1 MSKRL
6 TDASINSLPNPA
18 ARREIPA
25 GITGLY
31 LVVQPSGVKS
41 WAVRY
46 RFNGKPIKMVL
57 GRYPMMT
64 LADANAAAVATLR
77 DVALGNN
84 PAADALMAKA
94 IKGEIE
100 TDRRNKMDT
109 LVAEYHR
116 RALSKLK
123 SGNQA
128 LDFLTRLALQPW
140 EAKGIKHGG
149 WADSDIQSIHK
160 RDVRELVE
168 KISDSGRDVSANRV
182 LAHLSAFFNWAVRRD
197 VIEANP
203 ASNVA
208 RAVKEVGRERFL
220 SEEEIKLFWQACDR
234 VGQPF
239 GVLFK
244 VMLLTGQRRS
254 EVAGMTDA
262 ELDGAMWTLDGSRTK
277 NGRAHT
283 VPLSG
288 PVTDLLNSVVRY
300 PSSPFIFT
308 TTGKTPVSG
317 FSKSFATLCAA
328 MLELGQ
334 RSSPPIDIAPW
345 RLHDLRRTCATGLAS
360 LRVPVRVTEAALN
373 HVSGTG
379 GGIVALYQKHD
390 FADERREALD
400 AWAACVMDLV
410 A

>member
-6 TDASINSLPNPA
+6 TDASIKSLPNPA
-18 ARREIPA
+18 TRREIPA

-64 LADANAAAVATLR
+64 LADANAGAVSALR

-84 PAADALMAKA
+84 PAADALRAKA

-100 TDRRNKMDT
+100 ADRRNKMDT
-109 LVAEYHR
+109 LVAEYHL

-140 EAKGIKHGG
+140 EVKGIKHGG

-208 RAVKEVGRERFL
+208 RAVKEEGRERFL

-254 EVAGMTDA
+254 EVAGVTDT
-262 ELDGAMWTLDGSRTK
+262 EIDGTIWSLEGSRTK

-288 PVTDLLNSVVRY
+288 AVLDLLNSVVRY
-300 PSSPFIFT
+300 PRSPFIFT
-308 TTGKTPVSG
+308 TTGKTPV
-317 FSKSFATLCAA
+317 AA
-328 MLELGQ
+328 SVKHFQRYMQRCLSLG
-334 RSSPPIDIAPW
+334 R
-345 RLHDLRRTCATGLAS
+345 G
-360 LRVPVRVTEAALN
+360 
-373 HVSGTG
+373 
-379 GGIVALYQKHD
+379 VAL
-390 FADERREALD
+390 LLISPLGGSTT
-400 AWAACVMDLV
+400 CVGHVRQD
-410 A
+410 

>member
-57 GRYPMMT
+57 GRYPMMM
-64 LADANAAAVATLR
+64 LADANAAAVLALR
-77 DVALGNN
+77 NVALGNH
-84 PAADALMAKA
+84 PAADALRAKA
-94 IKGEIE
+94 AKGEVE
-100 TDRRNKMDT
+100 ADRRNKMDT

-128 LDFLTRLALQPW
+128 FDFLTRLALQPW
-140 EAKGIKHGG
+140 QANGIRHLG
-149 WADSDIQSIHK
+149 WADRDIQSIHK
-160 RDVRELVE
+160 CDVRELVE
-168 KISDSGRDVSANRV
+168 KISDSRREVTANRV
-182 LAHLSAFFNWAVRRD
+182 LAHLSAFFNWAARRD

-220 SEEEIKLFWQACDR
+220 SEEEIKLFWKACDR
-234 VGQPF
+234 ISQPF

-254 EVAGMTDA
+254 EVAGMTYA
-262 ELDGAMWTLDGSRTK
+262 ELDGTMWSLEGSRTK

-288 PVTDLLNSVVRY
+288 AVIDLLNSMVRY
-300 PSSPFIFT
+300 PRSPFIFT
-308 TTGKTPVSG
+308 TTGTTPVSG
-317 FSKSFATLCAA
+317 FSRAFATLCAA

-334 RSSPPIDIAPW
+334 GSDHPIDIAPW

-379 GGIVALYQKHD
+379 GGIVAVYQKHD

-400 AWAACVMDLV
+400 AWANFVMGLV

>member
-1 MSKRL
+1 M
-6 TDASINSLPNPA
+6 
-18 ARREIPA
+18 
-25 GITGLY
+25 
-31 LVVQPSGVKS
+31 
-41 WAVRY
+41 
-46 RFNGKPIKMVL
+46 
-57 GRYPMMT
+57 
-64 LADANAAAVATLR
+64 
-77 DVALGNN
+77 
-84 PAADALMAKA
+84 
-94 IKGEIE
+94 
-100 TDRRNKMDT
+100 
-109 LVAEYHR
+109 
-116 RALSKLK
+116 
-123 SGNQA
+123 
-128 LDFLTRLALQPW
+128 
-140 EAKGIKHGG
+140 
-149 WADSDIQSIHK
+149 
-160 RDVRELVE
+160 E

-197 VIEANP
+197 VIETNP

-208 RAVKEVGRERFL
+208 RTVKEVGRERFL
-220 SEEEIKLFWQACDR
+220 SDEEIKLFWQACDR

-239 GVLFK
+239 GALFK

-262 ELDGAMWTLDGSRTK
+262 EIDGTMWSLEGSRTK

-288 PVTDLLNSVVRY
+288 AVLDLLNSVVRY
-300 PSSPFIFT
+300 PRSPFIFT

-317 FSKSFATLCAA
+317 FSKSFSTLCAA

-334 RSSPPIDIAPW
+334 GSSPPIDIVPW

-379 GGIVALYQKHD
+379 GGIVAVYQKHD

-400 AWAACVMDLV
+400 AWASYVMELV